1 MKIVRWA
8 AGLVVILTIIAMI
21 VFYSAD
27 YESKFF
33 STDGE
38 YTGFA
43 LKILFILI
51 LTSLLL
57 LFRVLMGPTAADR
70 VVAVDIFGILIVGL
84 CALLSIVTGKN
95 WYVDIGIAWAL
106 QSFVG
111 TLALAKYLEGR
122 ALSD

>member
-1 MKIVRWA
+1 MKILSWLIGA
-8 AGLVVILTIIAMI
+8 IIIIAIVAMI
-21 VFYSAD
+21 ILYSGS
-27 YESKFF
+27 YESEFF
-33 STDGE
+33 SSDTENDA
-38 YTGFA
+38 FPV
-43 LKILFILI
+43 KIVFILI

-84 CALLSIVTGKN
+84 CALLSIINSKN
-95 WYVDIGIAWAL
+95 WYIDIGIAWAH

>member
-1 MKIVRWA
+1 MKILQWLI
-8 AGLVVILTIIAMI
+8 GTIIILTIIGM
-21 VFYSAD
+21 VVLYSGN
-27 YESKFF
+27 YESEFVN
-33 STDGE
+33 TDGGHA
-38 YTGFA
+38 GFA
-43 LKILFILI
+43 AKVIFILI

-95 WYVDIGIAWAL
+95 WYIDIGIAWAL

>member
-1 MKIVRWA
+1 MIILYSGSYESEFFSSDTENDAFPVKIV
-8 AGLVVILTIIAMI
+8 
-21 VFYSAD
+21 
-27 YESKFF
+27 
-33 STDGE
+33 
-38 YTGFA
+38 
-43 LKILFILI
+43 FILI

-84 CALLSIVTGKN
+84 CALLSIITSKN
-95 WYVDIGIAWAL
+95 WYIDIGIAWAL

>member
-1 MKIVRWA
+1 MKILSWLIGA
-8 AGLVVILTIIAMI
+8 IIIIAIVAMI
-21 VFYSAD
+21 ILYSGS
-27 YESKFF
+27 YESEFF
-33 STDGE
+33 SSDTENDA
-38 YTGFA
+38 FPV
-43 LKILFILI
+43 KIVFILI

-84 CALLSIVTGKN
+84 CALLSIITSKN
-95 WYVDIGIAWAL
+95 WYIDIGIAWAL